1 MHLAELSP
9 DLVRRAVAIYMQIA
23 WPGSAARPIFDPR
36 RLAGA
41 GTMAEVFALCE
52 TRPAG
57 LQPVQ
62 AHFALRLGNARYPF
76 MKVVL
81 HEYLLE
87 HEFFFVVD
95 THDDFELTADNP
107 DFGAWVGI
115 KQHNHALKQSIEDAW
130 EAAGIPTHREM
141 LRLVERRLARMG
153 VERVGAGERLLVVDD
168 DLAVAKVL
176 QALLTARGYRVEVA
190 HDGRQVLERLG
201 RDPLPD
207 LVVLDYA
214 MPELD
219 GQEVLRRMR
228 ADPRLGSVPVL
239 LATASDITLDQVRR
253 VSGLLRKPY
262 PLEVL
267 LAMIERLLA
276 SGRDGPPEVR

>member
-1 MHLAELSP
+1 MNLAELTP
-9 DLVRRAVAIYMQIA
+9 ELVRRAVAIYMEKA
-23 WPGSAARPIFDPR
+23 WPEEAARPIFDPR
-36 RLAGA
+36 RLEGA

-57 LQPVQ
+57 LAPIQ
-62 AHFALRLGNARYPF
+62 AHFALRLGNESYPF
-76 MKVVL
+76 MKLVL

-95 THDDFELTADNP
+95 THDDFEVPADNP
-107 DFGAWVGI
+107 DFGAWEGVRR
-115 KQHNHALKQSIEDAW
+115 HNHALKQAIEAAW
-130 EAAGIPTHREM
+130 EEAGVPTHRDM
-141 LRLVERRLARMG
+141 LRLVERRLAGMDL
-153 VERVGAGERLLVVDD
+153 ERVGEGERLLVVDD

-176 QALLTARGYRVEVA
+176 QALLAARGYRVEVA
-190 HDGRQVLERLG
+190 YDGRQVLERLA

-219 GQEVLRRMR
+219 GQEVLGRMR
-228 ADPRLGSVPVL
+228 ADPRLARVPVL
-239 LATASDITLDQVRR
+239 LATASDISLDQVRR

-262 PLEVL
+262 PLDVL
-267 LAMIERLLA
+267 LAMVARRLA
-276 SGRDGPPEVR
+276 SERDAARDR

>member
-1 MHLAELSP
+1 MNLAELTP
-9 DLVRRAVAIYMQIA
+9 ELVRRAVALYMRRA
-23 WPGSAARPIFDPR
+23 WPGELARPIFDPR
-36 RLAGA
+36 RLESA
-41 GTMAEVFALCE
+41 GTMGEIFALCE
-52 TRPAG
+52 KRPAG
-57 LQPVQ
+57 LEPIQ
-62 AHFALRLGNARYPF
+62 AHFALRLGNERYPF
-76 MKVVL
+76 MKLVL

-95 THDDFELTADNP
+95 THDDFEVPSDNP
-107 DFGAWVGI
+107 DYGAWEQVRL
-115 KQHNHALKQSIEDAW
+115 HNDALKRAIEDEW
-130 EAAGIPTHREM
+130 EEAGVPTHRDM
-141 LRLVERRLARMG
+141 LRLVERRLSRMG
-153 VERVGAGERLLVVDD
+153 IEPVGRGQRLLVVDD

-190 HDGRQVLERLG
+190 HDGRQVLERLA
-201 RDPLPD
+201 RDPIPD

-214 MPELD
+214 MPAFD
-219 GQEVLRRMR
+219 GQEVLRRIR
-228 ADPRLGSVPVL
+228 ADPRLTDLPVL

-276 SGRDGPPEVR
+276 KAEG

>member
-1 MHLAELSP
+1 MNLAQLTP
-9 DLVRRAVAIYMQIA
+9 DLMRRAVATYMRLA
-23 WPGSAARPIFDPR
+23 WSGETARPIFDPR
-36 RLAGA
+36 RLEGA

-57 LQPVQ
+57 LEPVQ
-62 AHFALRLGNARYPF
+62 AHFALRLGNEHYPF
-76 MKVVL
+76 MKLVL

-95 THDDFELTADNP
+95 THDDFDVPADNP
-107 DFGAWVGI
+107 DFGAWEHI
-115 KQHNHALKQSIEDAW
+115 RRRNHELKQAIEAAW
-130 EAAGIPTHREM
+130 ESAGIPTHRDM
-141 LRLVERRLARMG
+141 LSLVERRLARMG
-153 VERVGAGERLLVVDD
+153 LEGVGEGRRLLVVDD

-176 QALLTARGYRVEVA
+176 QALLSARGYHVEVA
-190 HDGRQVLERLG
+190 HDGRQVLERLA

-214 MPELD
+214 MPEFD

-228 ADPRLGSVPVL
+228 ADPRLAGLPVL
-239 LATASDITLDQVRR
+239 LATASDISLDQVRR

-267 LAMIERLLA
+267 LAMIERLLGGA
-276 SGRDGPPEVR
+276 QE

>member
-1 MHLAELSP
+1 MNLSELTP
-9 DLVRRAVAIYMQIA
+9 DLVRRAVAIYMRLA
-23 WPGSAARPIFDPR
+23 WPGESARPIFDPC
-36 RLAGA
+36 RLESA
-41 GTMAEVFALCE
+41 TSMAEVFALCE

-57 LQPVQ
+57 LEPIQ
-62 AHFALRLGNARYPF
+62 AHFALRLGNAHYPF
-76 MKVVL
+76 MKLVL

-95 THDDFELTADNP
+95 THDDFDVPADNP
-107 DFGAWVGI
+107 DFGAWEVI
-115 KQHNHALKQSIEDAW
+115 RRHNHTLKLAIEEEW
-130 EAAGIPTHREM
+130 EAAGIPTHRDM
-141 LRLVERRLARMG
+141 LRLVERRLARIG
-153 VERVGAGERLLVVDD
+153 LERVGAGERLLVVDD

-176 QALLTARGYRVEVA
+176 QALLSARGYRVEVA
-190 HDGRQVLERLG
+190 HDGRAVLERLA

-228 ADPRLGSVPVL
+228 ADPRLEAVPVL

-262 PLEVL
+262 PLDVL
-267 LAMIERLLA
+267 LAMIARLLA
-276 SGRDGPPEVR
+276 RERGLARDH

>member
-1 MHLAELSP
+1 MHREELSP
-9 DLVRRAVAIYMQIA
+9 DLVRRAVDLYMASA
-23 WPGSAARPIFDPR
+23 WPGDSARPIFDPS
-36 RLAGA
+36 RLEDAR
-41 GTMAEVFALCE
+41 TMGDVFRLCE
-52 TRPAG
+52 TRPEG
-57 LQPVQ
+57 GDTVQ
-62 AHFALRLGNARYPF
+62 AHYSLRLGNEHYPF
-76 MKVVL
+76 MKLVL

-95 THDDFELTADNP
+95 THDDFDVPADNP
-107 DFGAWVGI
+107 DYGAWEDI
-115 KQHNHALKQSIEDAW
+115 KRRNRELKAVIEEDW
-130 EAAGIPTHREM
+130 EQAGVPTHRDM

-153 VERVGAGERLLVVDD
+153 IEHTGAGERLLVVDD

-176 QALLTARGYRVEVA
+176 EALLSARGYRVEVA
-190 HDGRQVLERLG
+190 HDGRQVLDRLA

-228 ADPRLGSVPVL
+228 GDPRLAGVPVL
-239 LATASDITLDQVRR
+239 LATASDISLDQVRR

-267 LAMIERLLA
+267 VAMIERLLA
-276 SGRDGPPEVR
+276 REEGATRGS

>member
-1 MHLAELSP
+1 MNLAELTP
-9 DLVRRAVAIYMQIA
+9 ELVRRAVAIYMEKA
-23 WPGSAARPIFDPR
+23 WPEEAARPIFDPR
-36 RLAGA
+36 RLEGA

-52 TRPAG
+52 TRPVG
-57 LQPVQ
+57 REPIQ

-76 MKVVL
+76 MKLVL

-95 THDDFELTADNP
+95 THDDFDVPADNP
-107 DFGAWVGI
+107 DYGAWEQVRR
-115 KQHNHALKQSIEDAW
+115 HNDALKQRIEAAW
-130 EAAGIPTHREM
+130 EEAGVPTHRDM
-141 LRLVERRLARMG
+141 LRMVERRLG
-153 VERVGAGERLLVVDD
+153 PVGLERVGTGQRLLVVDD

-176 QALLTARGYRVEVA
+176 QALLEARGYRVEVA
-190 HDGRQVLERLG
+190 HDGRQVLERLA
-201 RDPLPD
+201 RDPVPE

-219 GQEVLRRMR
+219 GQEVLRRIR
-228 ADPRLGSVPVL
+228 ADPRLVELPVL

-276 SGRDGPPEVR
+276 GSRMGGPGA

>member
-9 DLVRRAVAIYMQIA
+9 DLVRRAARIYMELA
-23 WPGSAARPIFDPR
+23 WPQGSARPMFDPL

-41 GTMAEVFALCE
+41 STMAEIFALCE
-52 TRPAG
+52 TRPVG

-62 AHFALRLGNARYPF
+62 AHFALRLGNERYPF
-76 MKVVL
+76 MKLVL

-95 THDDFELTADNP
+95 THDDFELAADNP
-107 DFGAWVGI
+107 DYGAWQGI
-115 KQHNHALKQSIEDAW
+115 RRHNDELKRAIEDAW
-130 EAAGIPTHREM
+130 EAAGVPTHREM
-141 LRLVERRLARMG
+141 LRLVERRLARLG
-153 VERVGAGERLLVVDD
+153 IERVGQGERLLVVDD

-176 QALLTARGYRVEVA
+176 QALLDARGYRVEVA
-190 HDGRQVLERLG
+190 HDGRQVLDRLA

-219 GQEVLRRMR
+219 GQEVLERMR
-228 ADPRLGSVPVL
+228 ADPRLAALPVI
-239 LATASDITLDQVRR
+239 LATASDITLGQVRR

-262 PLEVL
+262 PLEML
-267 LAMIERLLA
+267 LAMVERLLA
-276 SGRDGPPEVR
+276 SARPGAPGAG